1 MAVNIHLV
9 NERYATIPSM
19 LANMCIPF
27 TSSPLYTVE
36 KDDASASKNQKN
48 QKNQKT
54 TEKEQ
59 QQQQPPQFLRFDKS
73 PMGNHDPSTQ
83 YGITHHADHL
93 LTEVY

>member
-1 MAVNIHLV
+1 MAVYIQLV
-9 NERYATIPSM
+9 NERYAAIPSV

-36 KDDASASKNQKN
+36 KEDASASKNTK
-48 QKNQKT
+48 

-59 QQQQPPQFLRFDKS
+59 QQQQQQQQQFLRFDKP
-73 PMGNHDPSTQ
+73 PMGIHNTASK
-83 YGITHHADHL
+83 YGITHNTDHL